1 MGRRARNQLNPCK
14 LSSDLFHWAFLPTG
28 FVHGA
33 IRRTLGILV
42 MGSKKFRSSAIN
54 FELGGL

>member
-14 LSSDLFHWAFLPTG
+14 LSSDLFRRAFLPTG

-33 IRRTLGILV
+33 IRRTMGILV
-42 MGSKKFRSSAIN
+42 LGSKKFPSSAIN
-54 FELGGL
+54 FELCGL